1 MICQN
6 GELRLVDGANEF
18 EGRLELCWNETWGS
32 ICDGFWTEFE
42 SDVACRQLG
51 YQPFDAIPF
60 YNAHFG
66 PGTGPIWLDD
76 VFCFGSEERLL
87 DCFHPGLTNIDFC
100 DGHNDDVGVRCVEGE
115 KLNILGYVTLLCCSF
130 RLCKWTGATYQWT
143 SDRSGSC
150 RGVCGPTLGHSV

>member
-51 YQPFDAIPF
+51 YQPFDAVPF

-130 RLCKWTGATYQWT
+130 RLCKWTGAT
-143 SDRSGSC
+143 C
-150 RGVCGPTLGHSV
+150 